1 MHRQPIAHS
10 PSLNTCQHHPQFT
23 EKDRLSIF
31 THEFL
36 YNWCIH
42 SSVTFGY
49 LIRITYSHPLVHRM
63 FICHVIF
70 NVRAFPSY
78 RFIFNGYFMCHP
90 GGLAH
95 LTVPPISPGFN
106 PRSTSCWPL
115 SLRQVPL
122 PVCSSASFCSLQDNK
137 ASLRAPSPGSPYYQV
152 FVVSINGTAS
162 ARTGFKV

>member
-1 MHRQPIAHS
+1 M
-10 PSLNTCQHHPQFT
+10 NTCQHHPQFT